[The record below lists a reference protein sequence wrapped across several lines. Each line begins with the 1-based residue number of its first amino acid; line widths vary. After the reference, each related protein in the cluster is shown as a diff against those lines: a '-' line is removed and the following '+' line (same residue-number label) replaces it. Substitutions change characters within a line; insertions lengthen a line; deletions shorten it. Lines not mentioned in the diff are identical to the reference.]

1 MIQRA
6 NEMILNKSTITLS
19 DDDKIFLIQGLNFA
33 PTPSWNSKTETTEW
47 LNSQSH
53 IHKVEWNN
61 VLSIENNENKN
72 QEWHNLLTKLKVP
85 KMSRPNLDLVDDKTK
100 AYCEAVT
107 SKLRNLK
114 PLVEFS
120 FKYRN
125 NMSQDLRTSF
135 KYLKKLVKN
144 RKIVICRADKDGKRL
159 VLDFKDYNL
168 IMEREFANQ
177 FQELT
182 HVDLTSVHHELQQI
196 KDKCDNFL
204 KNLHKAGAIDDS
216 MLFHVT
222 GLKEREQKYHKCS
235 GNSAKYFSDLATM
248 GRHLFTAHY
257 TCFRTTVMN
266 KSNAFL

>member
-1 MIQRA
+1 MLR
-6 NEMILNKSTITLS
+6 L
-19 DDDKIFLIQGLNFA
+19 
-33 PTPSWNSKTETTEW
+33 SWNSKTETTEW
-47 LNSQSH
+47 LNLQSH
-53 IHKVEWNN
+53 IRKVEWNN

-72 QEWHNLLTKLKVP
+72 QEWHNLPTKLKVP

-125 NMSQDLRTSF
+125 HMSQDLRSSF
-135 KYLKKLVKN
+135 KYLKKLVKD
-144 RKIVICRADKDGKRL
+144 RKIVICRADKDGKLL
-159 VLDFKDYNL
+159 VLDFKDCNL

-182 HVDLTSVHHELQQI
+182 HVDLTTVHYELQQI

-204 KNLHKAGAIDDS
+204 KNLHRAGAIDDS

-235 GNSAKYFSDLATM
+235 GNSAKYFFDLVTAYPYP
-248 GRHLFTAHY
+248 LFKTH
-257 TCFRTTVMN
+257 
-266 KSNAFL
+266 KLDQ